1 MNSRLLGFFGIQT
14 AGYRPKNL
22 VTDASWGVLNGVE
35 WALWAYVFASLI
47 FTGALVPYLPL
58 AAVVFLVCTTVLVA
72 VVGVT
77 SKMPVNVAA
86 TDSQAAAILSAIAV
100 LMNARVDQFEGPAAM
115 ASTMFFIIAATT
127 LAFGV
132 AFHLIARFRLG
143 LLIQL
148 IPLPVVCGFLAGI
161 GWLLF
166 EAALAEV
173 SGLEIAFAQAPKLLE
188 PGRMARWLPAM
199 AAGAAI
205 LWLMTARKNPFVLPG
220 ALLAGFVAFYA
231 VALAFD
237 IPFAA
242 LREAGWLYD
251 IEAEAGVAALKSLS
265 LDQVNFRFVLSVLPE
280 MATLVLI
287 ALLIASF
294 SLSALEL
301 ATGTLLDLDH
311 ELKSHGTANIASA
324 LVLGVPGYTE
334 VAVTVMNRR
343 LGATSRLLALL
354 TAAVPAAV
362 AVFGGAF
369 IGYLPKVVLAALIF
383 VVAFHFLYDWMVVA
397 CRNMTLSDTLTV
409 WAIFAVIVVIGFIP
423 GIALGIA
430 LTSLTFIVRYSKMG
444 IVRSAFSLA
453 QVGSTVDRTA
463 AEARIINRFGNEVK
477 VFNLRGFVFF
487 GSASLFFEMAKK
499 LPQDEPDLRYVIFDF
514 KAVLG
519 IDSTAVQVFS
529 KITNFLNSKGI
540 EPIFCGMS
548 PMVADAFQSS
558 QVIVEGDFLTLKDLD
573 RALMWTE
580 EILLDNRLYRRVST
594 NVRDI
599 LAEII
604 GDGGKADLLAGI
616 MDRLELAPKEYLF
629 RQGDADT
636 SLYVIESGS
645 IEVRL
650 EKPEGGTIRL
660 REFRPGTVV
669 GEMAAYTDLKQRSAS
684 AVATQPTVVYRL
696 VPEKIKDLPVHAR
709 DCETALHEFVAR
721 LLAARL
727 TFMNKRVEADL

>member
-1 MNSRLLGFFGIQT
+1 MIPKLLSQFGFQT
-14 AGYRPKNL
+14 VGYRPNHL

-35 WALWAYVFASLI
+35 WTLWAYVFASLI

-58 AAVVFLVCTTVLVA
+58 AAAVFLTCTAVLA
-72 VVGVT
+72 VVIAVT
-77 SKMPVNVAA
+77 SKLPVNVAA
-86 TDSQAAAILSAIAV
+86 TDPQAAAILSSIVV
-100 LMNARVDQFEGPAAM
+100 LMNARMDQFDGAAAM
-115 ASTMFFIIAATT
+115 ASTMFFIIAVST
-127 LAFGV
+127 LAFG
-132 AFHLIARFRLG
+132 ACFHLIARFRLA

-148 IPLPVVCGFLAGI
+148 IPLPVVCGFIAGI

-166 EAALAEV
+166 EAALVEV

-199 AAGAAI
+199 AAGATI

-231 VALAFD
+231 VVLALD
-237 IPFAA
+237 IPLAS

-251 IEAEAGVAALKSLS
+251 IAGDAGVAALTTLS
-265 LDQVNFRFVLSVLPE
+265 PGQVNFGFVVAVLPE

-324 LVLGVPGYTE
+324 LVLGLPGYTE
-334 VAVTVMNRR
+334 VSVTVMNHR
-343 LGATSRLLALL
+343 LGASSRLLPLL
-354 TAAVPAAV
+354 TATVPALV

-369 IGYLPKVVLAALIF
+369 IGYLPKIVLAALIF
-383 VVAFHFLYDWMVVA
+383 MVAFHFLYDWMVVA
-397 CRNMTLSDTLTV
+397 CRSMGGADTLTV
-409 WAIFAVIVVIGFIP
+409 WAIFAVIVVVGFIP

-430 LTSLTFIVRYSKMG
+430 LTSLTFIVRYSKIG

-453 QVGSTVDRTA
+453 QVGSTVDRTT

-487 GSASLFFEMAKK
+487 GSASLFFEMIKK
-499 LPQDEPDLRYVIFDF
+499 LLQDEPDLRYVIFDF

-529 KITNFLNSKGI
+529 KITNFVNSKEI

-548 PMVADAFQSS
+548 PVVADAFQSS
-558 QVIVEGDFLTLKDLD
+558 QAIVDNNFLTLKDLD
-573 RALMWTE
+573 RALTWTE
-580 EILLDNRLYRRVST
+580 EILLDNRLFRRVAT

-599 LAEII
+599 LADII
-604 GDGGKADLLAGI
+604 GDRGKADLLAGI
-616 MDRLELAPKEYLF
+616 MDRLELAPKEFLF

-645 IEVRL
+645 VEVRL
-650 EKPEGGTIRL
+650 EGADGGAIRL

-669 GEMAAYTDLKQRSAS
+669 GEMAAYTDLKQRTAS

-696 VPEKIKDLPVHAR
+696 APEKIKDLPEHAR
-709 DCETALHEFVAR
+709 ECETALHELVAR

-727 TFMNKRVEADL
+727 TFMNKRVEAEL